1 VLAAQNKEH
10 RLFVPADRLR
20 VAYEPGGTPKNI
32 SGFSGMLSPRTL
44 RGRKRRHHR
53 ARLALVVAVLG
64 ILSVLVVRGIVLLWQ
79 GSGIVTANESPLSPL
94 HYRPQS
100 PDVLRSPY
108 PPRSWGI

>member
-1 VLAAQNKEH
+1 
-10 RLFVPADRLR
+10 
-20 VAYEPGGTPKNI
+20 
-32 SGFSGMLSPRTL
+32 MLSPRTL

-100 PDVLRSPY
+100 PDVLRIALSPSVMGHLRRTPMFGVTRKPKSEY
-108 PPRSWGI
+108 RDEEEGPATTPKHRR